1 MKNIRVMVVED
12 HELVREGVRAIFG
25 DLPGVEIAGMPC
37 AALLIVDDDADIRQ
51 QLKWGLASAPYRIH
65 FAADANQ
72 AMKLFHAERP
82 GVVTLDLGLPPHPED
97 AAQGFSCLT
106 AMLAENPAAK
116 IIVLTGS
123 EDPGDARQAVEL
135 GAYDFFRKPIDLNE
149 LKVMIGRA
157 FHIHAIERGRRVKPL
172 DTPLHPSAIPGII
185 GQCEAMRGVFSIIRK
200 VAVSDAPVLIR
211 GESGTDKELVAQAIH
226 RLSPRRKA
234 SMVCVNCGTIPEN
247 LLESEFF
254 GHERG
259 AFTGATN
266 TVQGKVEYADKGT
279 LFLDEIGELPVT
291 LQVKLLRFLQ
301 EMTIQRVGG
310 RTNIPVNVRVLT
322 ATNRNIRESIQRG
335 QFRENLYYRIG
346 VVTIELPPL
355 RERGEDA
362 TLLARHFLSLHAPNA
377 VTDFSP
383 QALDLISSH
392 PWPGNVRELE
402 NKIRRAVI
410 LAENSRI
417 APEDLALDAE
427 DSTSGLLAPPKTLK
441 DARSQLER
449 QMVAQ
454 ALKNC
459 TGNIVK
465 ASQSLGISRP
475 TFYELM
481 RKHGIGSPR

>member
-1 MKNIRVMVVED
+1 MASSTL
-12 HELVREGVRAIFG
+12 LV
-25 DLPGVEIAGMPC
+25 
-37 AALLIVDDDADIRQ
+37 VDDDADIRQ
-51 QLKWGLASAPYRIH
+51 QLKWGLASAPCRIH
-65 FAADANQ
+65 FAADARE
-72 AMKLFHAERP
+72 ALDIFHTARP
-82 GVVTLDLGLPPHPED
+82 GVVTLDLGLPPRPED
-97 AAQGFSCLT
+97 ASTGFSCLT

-123 EDPGDARQAVEL
+123 GDPGDARRAIEL

-157 FHIHAIERGRRVKPL
+157 FHIHAIERERRAKTRAAPQSSGI
-172 DTPLHPSAIPGII
+172 PGIPGII
-185 GQCEAMRGVFSIIRK
+185 GQCRAMAEVFGVIHK
-200 VAVSDAPVLIR
+200 VAASDAPVLIR
-211 GESGTDKELVAQAIH
+211 GESGTGKELVAQAIH
-226 RLSPRRKA
+226 QLSPRRKA
-234 SMVCVNCGTIPEN
+234 SMVCVNCGAIPEN

-279 LFLDEIGELPVT
+279 LFLDEIGELPVS

-310 RTNIPVNVRVLT
+310 RQNIPVNVRVLT
-322 ATNRNIRESIQRG
+322 ATNRNIKHSIQQG
-335 QFRENLYYRIG
+335 HFREDLYYRIG

-355 RERGEDA
+355 RERGEDVM
-362 TLLARHFLSLHAPNA
+362 LLARHFLTRHAKLTPNA

-383 QALDLISSH
+383 QALDLIRSH

-402 NKIRRAVI
+402 NKVRRAVI
-410 LAENSRI
+410 LAEGSRI

-427 DSTSGLLAPPKTLK
+427 DLSLGPLTVPKTLK

-454 ALKNC
+454 ALQNC